1 MITRAAL
8 GVWCD
13 YCKGRYGK
21 DRNGWLLKAQTPA
34 VVTVISTHFAGR
46 SRSYCKA
53 CMDEVQAWPD
63 GTPKDVSVARRRTL
77 GLNQYGRGPWKA
89 IFKAELILVLS
100 NNMSATWSP
109 SMLSTHQ

>member
-21 DRNGWLLKAQTPA
+21 NRDGWLLKAMTPA
-34 VVTVISTHFAGR
+34 VVTVLSTRFAGR
-46 SRSYCKA
+46 SRSYCKS

-63 GTPKDVSVARRRTL
+63 GSTFTL
-77 GLNQYGRGPWKA
+77 PQQVEYANG
-89 IFKAELILVLS
+89 
-100 NNMSATWSP
+100 ATNV
-109 SMLSTHQ
+109 

>member
-8 GVWCD
+8 GVWCS
-13 YCKGRYGK
+13 YCKNRYGK
-21 DRNGWLLKAQTPA
+21 DKNGWRLKAQTPA

-63 GTPKDVSVARRRTL
+63 GSTFTL
-77 GLNQYGRGPWKA
+77 PQQVTYANEVLNVQ
-89 IFKAELILVLS
+89 
-100 NNMSATWSP
+100 P
-109 SMLSTHQ
+109 SRV

>member
-63 GTPKDVSVARRRTL
+63 GSTFTL
-77 GLNQYGRGPWKA
+77 PQQVTYAN
-89 IFKAELILVLS
+89 EVLS
-100 NNMSATWSP
+100 VQP
-109 SMLSTHQ
+109 SRV